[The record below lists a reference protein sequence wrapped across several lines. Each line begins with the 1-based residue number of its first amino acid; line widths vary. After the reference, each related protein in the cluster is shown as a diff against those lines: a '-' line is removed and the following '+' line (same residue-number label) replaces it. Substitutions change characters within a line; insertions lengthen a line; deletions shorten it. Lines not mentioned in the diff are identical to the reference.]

1 MLNNPQF
8 ALSLPKPGT
17 HEVDNKTL
25 SEPWKISLVQ
35 VSIALM
41 QKGRRQL
48 RDESG
53 GKDPWLPIGLGLFK
67 VSWLPSKI
75 ISVLESREIQREG
88 SIALLQGEPGAPP
101 TVDQSC

>member
-8 ALSLPKPGT
+8 AFSLHKSGT
-17 HEVDNKTL
+17 HEVDIETL

-53 GKDPWLPIGLGLFK
+53 GKDPWLPIGVGLFH
-67 VSWLPSKI
+67 VSLLSNLI
-75 ISVLESREIQREG
+75 IFVLNKQGSRKRQK
-88 SIALLQGEPGAPP
+88 ALSHC
-101 TVDQSC
+101 TSR

>member
-8 ALSLPKPGT
+8 ALSLPEPGT

-25 SEPWKISLVQ
+25 SEPSKISLVQ

-53 GKDPWLPIGLGLFK
+53 GKDPSLPIGVGLFH
-67 VSWLPSKI
+67 VSLLPNLI
-75 ISVLESREIQREG
+75 IFVLTNG
-88 SIALLQGEPGAPP
+88 
-101 TVDQSC
+101 

>member
-8 ALSLPKPGT
+8 AFSLSKSGT

-25 SEPWKISLVQ
+25 PESWKVAPSPSFFQ

-53 GKDPWLPIGLGLFK
+53 GKDPWLPIGVGLFH
-67 VSWLPSKI
+67 VSLLPDLI
-75 ISVLESREIQREG
+75 IFILTNG
-88 SIALLQGEPGAPP
+88 
-101 TVDQSC
+101 

>member
-8 ALSLPKPGT
+8 ALSLPEPGT

-53 GKDPWLPIGLGLFK
+53 GKDPWLPIGVGLFH
-67 VSWLPSKI
+67 VSLLTDVI
-75 ISVLESREIQREG
+75 IFVITW
-88 SIALLQGEPGAPP
+88 IAER
-101 TVDQSC
+101 

>member
-8 ALSLPKPGT
+8 AFSLHKSGT
-17 HEVDNKTL
+17 HEVDNNKTL

-48 RDESG
+48 
-53 GKDPWLPIGLGLFK
+53 
-67 VSWLPSKI
+67 V
-75 ISVLESREIQREG
+75 
-88 SIALLQGEPGAPP
+88 A
-101 TVDQSC
+101 

>member
-8 ALSLPKPGT
+8 AFSLLKSGT
-17 HEVDNKTL
+17 HEVDIETL

-53 GKDPWLPIGLGLFK
+53 GKDPWLPIGVGLFH
-67 VSWLPSKI
+67 VSLLSNLI
-75 ISVLESREIQREG
+75 IFVLTKQGSRKRQK
-88 SIALLQGEPGAPP
+88 ALSHC
-101 TVDQSC
+101 TSR

>member
-17 HEVDNKTL
+17 HEVDNNKTL

-53 GKDPWLPIGLGLFK
+53 GKDPWLPIGVGLFH
-67 VSWLPSKI
+67 VSLLSNLI
-75 ISVLESREIQREG
+75 IFVLNKQGSRKRQK
-88 SIALLQGEPGAPP
+88 ALSHC
-101 TVDQSC
+101 TSR

>member
-8 ALSLPKPGT
+8 AFSLLKPGT
-17 HEVDNKTL
+17 HEVDNNKTL
-25 SEPWKISLVQ
+25 SEHWKISLVQ

-53 GKDPWLPIGLGLFK
+53 GKDPWLPIGLGLFH
-67 VSWLPSKI
+67 VSLLPNFI
-75 ISVLESREIQREG
+75 IFVL
-88 SIALLQGEPGAPP
+88 
-101 TVDQSC
+101 T

>member
-1 MLNNPQF
+1 MAEAAP
-8 ALSLPKPGT
+8 A
-17 HEVDNKTL
+17 EVQLEARLLGEGCRAAAACDGPCGVKTL

-53 GKDPWLPIGLGLFK
+53 GKDPWLPIGVGLFQ
-67 VSWLPSKI
+67 VSLLPDLMI
-75 ISVLESREIQREG
+75 F
-88 SIALLQGEPGAPP
+88 AL
-101 TVDQSC
+101 TN

>member
-8 ALSLPKPGT
+8 AFSLLKSGT
-17 HEVDNKTL
+17 HEVDIETL

-53 GKDPWLPIGLGLFK
+53 GKDPRLPIGVGLFQ
-67 VSWLPSKI
+67 VSLLPDLMI
-75 ISVLESREIQREG
+75 FVLTNG
-88 SIALLQGEPGAPP
+88 
-101 TVDQSC
+101 

>member
-8 ALSLPKPGT
+8 AFSLPKPGT
-17 HEVDNKTL
+17 HEVDNNKTL

-53 GKDPWLPIGLGLFK
+53 GKDPWLPIGVGLFH
-67 VSWLPSKI
+67 VSLLSNLI
-75 ISVLESREIQREG
+75 IFVLTKQGSRKRQK
-88 SIALLQGEPGAPP
+88 ALSHC
-101 TVDQSC
+101 TSR

>member
-8 ALSLPKPGT
+8 AFSLHKSGT
-17 HEVDNKTL
+17 HEVDNNKTL

-53 GKDPWLPIGLGLFK
+53 GKDPWLPIGVGLFH
-67 VSWLPSKI
+67 VSLLPVLI
-75 ISVLESREIQREG
+75 IFVLTNG
-88 SIALLQGEPGAPP
+88 
-101 TVDQSC
+101 